1 MHKLLS
7 RPRLRQIGTAPDLL
21 RSGTRTR
28 KIRIAI
34 GKLLM
39 GYVGLP
45 KLFTVFAVSC
55 KQRFGVYVL
64 MNARPPFQTP
74 GFCASLVSIPSAGGA
89 MPKRVLIADDSP
101 SVRKLVLVLFK
112 SNGFSICGEAENG
125 AQAIEKARQ
134 TRPDIIVLDYSMPV
148 MDGIRA
154 AKSLKQLMPRVP
166 LLLFT
171 VHDSWVLEKEA
182 LAAGVAAIV
191 SKEKAS
197 DLIIKARTLL
207 SARNRLKR
215 MFSLRIWW

>member
-1 MHKLLS
+1 
-7 RPRLRQIGTAPDLL
+7 
-21 RSGTRTR
+21 
-28 KIRIAI
+28 
-34 GKLLM
+34 
-39 GYVGLP
+39 
-45 KLFTVFAVSC
+45 
-55 KQRFGVYVL
+55 
-64 MNARPPFQTP
+64 
-74 GFCASLVSIPSAGGA
+74 
-89 MPKRVLIADDSP
+89 MPKRVLIVDDSP
-101 SVRKLVLVLFK
+101 SLRKMVFLLFT

-171 VHDSWVLEKEA
+171 VHDSGVLEKEA

-197 DLIIKARTLL
+197 DLIIKARKLL

-215 MFSLRIWW
+215 LFALPTRW